1 MDELLK
7 HALGNVLE
15 TTQLVDSQ
23 KLELIKAI
31 HTMYK
36 YLDILELEEGL

>member
-7 HALGNVLE
+7 KAIESILE
-15 TTQLVDSQ
+15 TSQIDDSQ
-23 KLELIKAI
+23 KVELIKAI

-36 YLDILELEEGL
+36 YLDILELED